1 MIIPR
6 WARRCTPQSDLAQL
20 LSATASCWQ
29 TSQTRFDCDDA
40 KTFDRA
46 SRELIKRPQPCRRDF
61 TRRFST
67 RRSGRLRKILGGF
80 RNFNLFE
87 DLDFSRRMRC
97 RGRVVTLRPPVISSA
112 RRFSL
117 CRPWRTT
124 WSDLSIT
131 RRYLRGVDPNRLAAK
146 YYAGCQRAHRSA
158 HLVTAAS
165 HNGSQ

>member
-46 SRELIKRPQPCRRDF
+46 SRELIKRPQPCRRD
-61 TRRFST
+61 R
-67 RRSGRLRKILGGF
+67 GGSQHGGAGAYAKSLVVF
-80 RNFNLFE
+80 AISICSKTFKS
-87 DLDFSRRMRC
+87 SRRMRC